1 MPTVDYR
8 PVRENEIL
16 ETVEVFFTSRDE
28 MYARRGATPPSLER
42 EATEACFHYIS
53 QTGIF
58 YVAEVDG
65 RIGAICHAIVRDHL
79 WFLSGFWV
87 LPALQRQK
95 IGGQLLKRVW
105 AAGERARARTFFV
118 WSSIDDTAIATYLK
132 MGMLPGYQI
141 LTFSGSVVGLPEKP
155 AGYVAQP
162 LSLGAATRLDEE
174 ISATGRETD
183 HRFWLF
189 RAGYRGRQVLREGQ
203 LAGYYYLDNGN
214 IGPAAWIEPQCAIA
228 MLSMAFR
235 EAAEQSESLR
245 LLIPGINHEAIRFSL
260 KAGLRLTGY
269 AHFLT
274 TASFGHLDQYLASG
288 PLLF

>member
-8 PVRENEIL
+8 PVREDEIP

-28 MYARRGATPPSLER
+28 MHARRGAAAPSLDR
-42 EATEACFHYIS
+42 EATEACFHHIF

-58 YVAEVDG
+58 YVGEVDG
-65 RIGAICHAIVRDHL
+65 QIGAICHAVVRDDL

-95 IGGQLLKRVW
+95 VGGQLLKRVW
-105 AAGERARARTFFV
+105 AGGEQAGARTFFV
-118 WSSIDDTAIATYLK
+118 WSSIDDSAIASYLK

-141 LTFSGSVVGLPEKP
+141 LMFGGSASNPLEKP
-155 AGYVAQP
+155 AGYEAQP
-162 LSLGAATRLDEE
+162 LSLEAATKLDEE
-174 ISATGRETD
+174 IRATGRETD

-189 RAGYRGRQVLREGQ
+189 RAGYRGRQVLRGGR
-203 LAGYYYLDNGN
+203 LIGYYYLDGGN
-214 IGPAAWIEPQCAIA
+214 IGPAAWIEPQSARA
-228 MLSMAFR
+228 MLIMACG
-235 EAAEQSESLR
+235 EAAEQSESIR
-245 LLIPGINHEAIRFSL
+245 IIVPGINHEAIRFSL
-260 KAGLRLTGY
+260 QAGLRLTGY

-274 TASFGHLDQYLASG
+274 TASFGRLDQYLASG